1 MEMTADQCRAAR
13 ALLDWTQERLA
24 AEAGVAADAVAAFE
38 SGAPLPQGRSIVGLR
53 QALERGGICFIAEDG
68 GGGPG
73 VRHARRRG
81 PPDEGLHPSQLTSE
95 NTD

>member
-1 MEMTADQCRAAR
+1 MDMSADQCRAAR
-13 ALLDWTQERLA
+13 ALLDWTRERLA
-24 AEAGVAADAVAAFE
+24 AEAGVGAEVVAAVE
-38 SGAPLPQGRSIVGLR
+38 AGAPLPPGPGAVSLR
-53 QALERGGICFIAEDG
+53 QALERGGVAFIAEDG

-73 VRHARRRG
+73 VRHARRQG